1 MNNKNTLI
9 EEICELHNTVD
20 SLLAQTNEKMT
31 NLIQQLNAKHKTNIV
46 NLDNLDDK
54 FTDLADYVETNVEK
68 NQ

>member
-9 EEICELHNTVD
+9 NEICELHNTVD

-54 FTDLADYVETNVEK
+54 FTDLADYVETNA
-68 NQ
+68 NIYQ

>member
-9 EEICELHNTVD
+9 NEICELHNTVD

-46 NLDNLDDK
+46 NLDYLDDK
-54 FTDLADYVETNVEK
+54 FTDLADYVETNA
-68 NQ
+68 NIYQ

>member
-9 EEICELHNTVD
+9 NEICELHNTVD

-31 NLIQQLNAKHKTNIV
+31 DLIQQLNAKHKTNIV

-54 FTDLADYVETNVEK
+54 FTDLADYVETNA
-68 NQ
+68 NIYQ